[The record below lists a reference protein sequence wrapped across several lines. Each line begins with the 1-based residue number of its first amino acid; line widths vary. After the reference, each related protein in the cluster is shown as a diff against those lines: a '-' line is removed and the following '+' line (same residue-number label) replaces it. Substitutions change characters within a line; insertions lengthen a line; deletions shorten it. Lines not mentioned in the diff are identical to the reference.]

1 MITIPPCILVAHD
14 PPPPMRAAYGQ
25 EFGSH
30 YELLFLP
37 DLAPADRSAARAVVR
52 RANLT
57 LSIKPLQ

>member
-30 YELLFLP
+30 CELLFLP
-37 DLAPADRSAARAVVR
+37 DPAPRTGPRRGRGLAS
-52 RANLT
+52 
-57 LSIKPLQ
+57 

>member
-30 YELLFLP
+30 CELLFLP
-37 DLAPADRSAARAVVR
+37 DLAGSVASEIGAKGR
-52 RANLT
+52 
-57 LSIKPLQ
+57 